1 MKEEK
6 DEDLLQEEA
15 FEQEEE
21 KDEDLEDLN
30 AEDLEIDLLD
40 TYDEMMNLA
49 DEDDDYLDLEPVEE
63 DVVAEEEEVV
73 EELPIPESMKKD
85 ELIDEVYRLRRMGIA
100 KDEKEKGLIVEVD
113 YLRKEL
119 KGARKQIVEMKYNI
133 EDLQEEYG
141 REREVASNCAGILR
155 DFLFKWLTKDNQA
168 FVKRVFKFYD
178 YYDQTR
184 MIYAI
189 LKYLIFDDTTYFHK
203 AVQAWHFKMIC
214 EKIDEDAVTLPVHSM
229 MVKLMKKYGLFQ
241 GIEH

>member
-1 MKEEK
+1 M
-6 DEDLLQEEA
+6 
-15 FEQEEE
+15 EEE
-21 KDEDLEDLN
+21 N
-30 AEDLEIDLLD
+30 VIDLLD
-40 TYDEMMNLA
+40 LGTE
-49 DEDDDYLDLEPVEE
+49 DLEAMEP
-63 DVVAEEEEVV
+63 EEEELVLDEPPTEEPET

-85 ELIDEVYRLRRMGIA
+85 ELIEEVYRLRKMGIA

-168 FVKRVFKFYD
+168 FVKRVFRFYD
-178 YYDQTR
+178 DYDQTR

-189 LKYLIFDDTTYFHK
+189 LKYLIFDEKTGFHK
-203 AVQAWHFKMIC
+203 PVQGWHFRIIC
-214 EKIDEDAVTLPVHSM
+214 DKIDEDAVTLPVHSM

>member
-1 MKEEK
+1 M
-6 DEDLLQEEA
+6 
-15 FEQEEE
+15 EEE
-21 KDEDLEDLN
+21 N
-30 AEDLEIDLLD
+30 VIDLLD
-40 TYDEMMNLA
+40 LGTE
-49 DEDDDYLDLEPVEE
+49 DLEAMEP
-63 DVVAEEEEVV
+63 EEEELVLDEPPTEEPET

-85 ELIDEVYRLRRMGIA
+85 ELIEEVYRLRKMGIA

-119 KGARKQIVEMKYNI
+119 KGARKQIVEMKYSI
-133 EDLQEEYG
+133 EDLQEEYS

-178 YYDQTR
+178 DYDQTR

-189 LKYLIFDDTTYFHK
+189 LKYLIFDEKTGFHK
-203 AVQAWHFKMIC
+203 PVQGWHFRIIC
-214 EKIDEDAVTLPVHSM
+214 DKIDEDAVTLPAHSM